1 MWLLR
6 HRIAAMA
13 TALLLAGCTSGSEG
27 LTVGGARTVFSDPV
41 VVDIVNARFNIPSL
55 LPEVDSVRRTLRD
68 NGAVVVETYYIGGAP
83 IVVVE
88 HASEAWFSD
97 LTLAKAIDEADF
109 RAFIGRTIMGAGA
122 PVISRVPR
130 GQGRGFVAMDGDCI
144 AFHFFKRIK
153 GTTGFENDTQ
163 NPDTFIVGFTCGE
176 DVAGFVDRFGF
187 MSPADAA
194 LIGRR
199 HSI

>member
-1 MWLLR
+1 MWFLK
-6 HRIAAMA
+6 HRIAAA
-13 TALLLAGCTSGSEG
+13 ALALFLAACTSGSEG
-27 LTVGGARTVFSDPV
+27 VTVSGSRTVFSDPV
-41 VVDIVNARFNIPSL
+41 VIDIVNARFNIPSL

-68 NGAVVVETYYIGGAP
+68 NGSVVVETYYIGDAP

-97 LTLAKAIDEADF
+97 LTLSNAIDEDDF
-109 RAFIGRTIMGAGA
+109 RTFLGRTIMGAGK
-122 PVISRVPR
+122 PVISKVP
-130 GQGRGFVAMDGDCI
+130 GEQGRGFVAVDGDCI

-153 GTTGFENDTQ
+153 GAIGFENDLQ

-176 DVAGFVDRFGF
+176 NVASFIDRFGY
-187 MSPADAA
+187 MTPAEAA

>member
-1 MWLLR
+1 MWLLK
-6 HRIAAMA
+6 HRIAVVVL
-13 TALLLAGCTSGSEG
+13 ALLLAACTSGSAG
-27 LTVGGARTVFSDPV
+27 LTVGGARTVFSNPV

-55 LPEVDSVRRTLRD
+55 LPEVDRVRRTLRD
-68 NGAVVVETYYIGGAP
+68 NGSVVVETYYIGDAP

-97 LTLAKAIDEADF
+97 LTLSKAIDEAGFRDF
-109 RAFIGRTIMGAGA
+109 LGHTIMAAGR
-122 PVISRVPR
+122 PVISKVPR
-130 GQGRGFVAMDGDCI
+130 GQGRGFVATDGDCI

-153 GTTGFENDTQ
+153 GTTGFDNDTQ
-163 NPDTFIVGFTCGE
+163 NPDTFIVGFTCG
-176 DVAGFVDRFGF
+176 DNAASFIDRFGF
-187 MSPADAA
+187 MSPAEAA